1 MSIVERIHRSKIIR
15 YDRLLEWYPLF
26 FFIGARI
33 RFSKDYRKISLGIP
47 LRWYLK
53 NNNGVLFGG
62 VMCLLSDPFP
72 ALVFEKIIPGTSAW
86 NRTFSIDYLLPAK
99 TRIEAKIE
107 ITEQDIDELKH
118 QLNEKGKAQK
128 TFEYY
133 FIDKH
138 DRQIAKVSN
147 TIYLRK
153 RNGEKNS

>member
-1 MSIVERIHRSKIIR
+1 MSIVERIHRSRIIR
-15 YDRLLEWYPLF
+15 YDRLLEWYPPF

-33 RFSKDYRKISLGIP
+33 RFSKDYRKIRLRIP

-86 NRTFSIDYLLPAK
+86 NRTYNIDYLLPAK
-99 TRIEAKIE
+99 SRIEAQIE
-107 ITEQDIDELKH
+107 IAEQDIAELKL
-118 QLNEKGKAQK
+118 QLDEKGKAQK

-133 FIDKH
+133 FYDTS
-138 DRQIAKVSN
+138 DRQVAKVSN
-147 TIYLRK
+147 TIYLRMRGK
-153 RNGEKNS
+153 